1 MPADLLAGLK
11 VAEFGGFVAGP
22 MAGLILADLGAEVI
36 KIEKPAGD
44 DSRSVPPFIEGTGF
58 YFVECNRN
66 KKSVVID
73 LSLAEGKA
81 TARRI
86 VRHVDVILDNF
97 RPGVLQR
104 LGLDYDS
111 LRGENPGLV
120 SCSVTGYG
128 DDGPFADWAGYDPV
142 LQAMS
147 GMMMSTG
154 MEGLPPIRVAQSTLD
169 KTGALLAVV
178 ALKAALLRRQA
189 TGAGGRVS
197 TSLLASSAFMMG
209 ADILRFKTTGEIPRR
224 TGAAGEAVPSDAYL
238 TADDRW
244 VFVAVG
250 SPRSWQRLCEAME
263 HPDMADD
270 PRFATMPLRRDNLQ
284 VFTATMADIFRKRTS
299 DDWCERLRAVGVAC
313 GPVNNVADFV
323 GNPAVSDHFLF
334 ELPNN
339 DRLVPQVRSP
349 IEVEPDRRT
358 AADSGIP
365 RLGEHTD
372 EILSRVAGLGDDEI
386 ARLRRQEVIR

>member
-1 MPADLLAGLK
+1 MPADLLAGLT

-58 YFVECNRN
+58 YFIECNRN

-73 LSLAEGKA
+73 LSRPDGLA

-86 VRHVDVILDNF
+86 LRHVDVVLDNF
-97 RPGVLQR
+97 RAGVMRR
-104 LGLDYDS
+104 LGLDYEA
-111 LRGENPGLV
+111 LCGENPGV
-120 SCSVTGYG
+120 VCCSLTGYG
-128 DDGPFADWAGYDPV
+128 DVGPFADWAGYDPI

-169 KTGALLAVV
+169 KTAAILAVV
-178 ALKAALLRRQA
+178 ALQAALLRRQA
-189 TGAGGRVS
+189 TGIGGKVS

-209 ADILRFKTTGEIPRR
+209 ADILRFKSTGEVPRR

-250 SPRSWQRLCEAME
+250 SPRSYQRLCEAME
-263 HPDMADD
+263 RPDMVDD
-270 PRFATMPLRRDNLQ
+270 PRFATMALRREHLQ
-284 VFTATMADIFRKRTS
+284 VFTATMQDIFRKRTS

-323 GNPAVSDHFLF
+323 GNPTVSDQFLF
-334 ELPNN
+334 ELPSN
-339 DRLVPQVRSP
+339 DRVVPQIRSP

-358 AADSGIP
+358 GADSGIP

-372 EILSRVAGLGDDEI
+372 EVLSRIAGLSDEEI
-386 ARLRRQEVIR
+386 AHLRRQDVVR

>member
-1 MPADLLAGLK
+1 MPADLLAGLT

-58 YFVECNRN
+58 YFIECNRN

-73 LSLAEGKA
+73 LSQPDGLA

-86 VRHVDVILDNF
+86 LRHVDVVLDNF
-97 RPGVLQR
+97 RAGVMRR
-104 LGLDYDS
+104 LELDYEA
-111 LRGENPGLV
+111 LCGENPGV
-120 SCSVTGYG
+120 VCCSLTGYG
-128 DDGPFADWAGYDPV
+128 DAGPFADWAGYDPI

-169 KTGALLAVV
+169 KTAAILAVV
-178 ALKAALLRRQA
+178 ALQAALLRRQA
-189 TGAGGRVS
+189 TGIGGKVS

-209 ADILRFKTTGEIPRR
+209 ADILRFKSTGEVPRR
-224 TGAAGEAVPSDAYL
+224 TGAAGEAVPSDAYM

-250 SPRSWQRLCEAME
+250 SPRSYQRLCEAME
-263 HPDMADD
+263 RPDMVDD
-270 PRFATMPLRRDNLQ
+270 PRFATMALRREHLQ
-284 VFTATMADIFRKRTS
+284 VFTATMQDIFRKRTS

-323 GNPAVSDHFLF
+323 GNPTVSDQFLF
-334 ELPNN
+334 ELPSN
-339 DRLVPQVRSP
+339 DRAVPQIRSP

-358 AADSGIP
+358 GADSGIP

-372 EILSRVAGLGDDEI
+372 EVLSRIAGLSDEEI
-386 ARLRRQEVIR
+386 AHLRRQDVIR